1 MHLLFLVLWLLGI
14 TPIIA
19 FIYFY
24 PHFSN
29 SLLMPGLPWII
40 TVRGSMIMLA
50 MFFKRNL
57 NAISKIGGIGSISS
71 ISGISSNSESKT
83 GIKVREDY
91 Q

>member
-1 MHLLFLVLWLLGI
+1 
-14 TPIIA
+14 
-19 FIYFY
+19 
-24 PHFSN
+24 
-29 SLLMPGLPWII
+29 MPGLPWII

-91 Q
+91 QYGANLKLREKIQCNKLK